1 MSVETL
7 PSTPDAPDRIDVAI
21 APERL
26 YRFSPEQYDAMAEH
40 GILTP
45 DDRVELLEGWVVRK
59 MGKNPP
65 HVLVTGLVQDALT
78 RLLPPGWFVSVQ
90 DPVTAGASEP
100 EPDVKLVRGSRR
112 DYQRRRIG
120 PADVGLVVEVSD
132 SSLEEDQSHKKQIYA
147 RAGIPFYWIADIPGS
162 KLLVH
167 SDPTGPADSP
177 DYRRVAEY
185 GPADEVPLVLDGRE
199 VGRFAVRDLL
209 P

>member
-1 MSVETL
+1 MPVETETATAANGPAL
-7 PSTPDAPDRIDVAI
+7 DAI

-26 YRFSPEQYDAMAEH
+26 YRFRVEQYDAMAEH

-45 DDRVELLEGWVVRK
+45 EDRVELLEGWVVRK

-65 HVLVTGLVQDALT
+65 HMVVNGLVQDALT
-78 RLLPPGWFVSVQ
+78 RLLPPGWFVSIQ
-90 DPVTAGASEP
+90 DPVTAGTSEP
-100 EPDVKLVRGSRR
+100 EPDVKVVRGDRR
-112 DYQRRRIG
+112 DYLRRRVG

-132 SSLEEDQSHKKQIYA
+132 SSLKEDQTFKKQIYA
-147 RAGIPFYWIADIPGS
+147 RAGIPFYWIINIPDT

-167 SDPTGPADSP
+167 GDPTGPAATP
-177 DYRRVAEY
+177 DYRRVVEL

-199 VGRFAVRDLL
+199 VGRIAVRDLL